1 MRPRDRER
9 ESQRSG
15 ERELNP
21 EPRGPDPLWTAA
33 RTEIRLF
40 QWRFRRARDP
50 QPARP
55 KRENPGGSRTRDP
68 FV

>member
-9 ESQRSG
+9 ESQRLG

-21 EPRGPDPLWTAA
+21 EPRGPDPLWTVA
-33 RTEIRLF
+33 RTGI
-40 QWRFRRARDP
+40 RRARDP

-55 KRENPGGSRTRDP
+55 ERENP
-68 FV
+68 